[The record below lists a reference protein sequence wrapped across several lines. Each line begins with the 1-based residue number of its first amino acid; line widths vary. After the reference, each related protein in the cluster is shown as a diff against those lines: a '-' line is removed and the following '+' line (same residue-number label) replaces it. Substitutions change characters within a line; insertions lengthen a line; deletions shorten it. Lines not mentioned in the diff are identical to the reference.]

1 MSYAIL
7 LSNPANAM
15 VVLPVPPDD
24 IVNDV
29 SGPPA
34 FLTTS
39 KSAVLSNTSFV
50 VSVTVIVN
58 APEPF
63 VVPVKNCCVVS
74 DIFAKLFG
82 LIYGVGN
89 NKSFLSV
96 SCITDTLFSCT
107 ILKCLPP
114 SALSPILLIVLKL
127 TPGFRSTS
135 TK

>member
-1 MSYAIL
+1 MVVVRVFVLLATFEAFLTYAYMSYAIL

-89 NKSFLSV
+89 NKSFL
-96 SCITDTLFSCT
+96 
-107 ILKCLPP
+107 CLRHGYR
-114 SALSPILLIVLKL
+114 PI
-127 TPGFRSTS
+127 
-135 TK
+135 